1 MQRKRLL
8 PPLMSLRAFEAA
20 ARQQSFKL
28 AAEELHVTP
37 SAISHAV
44 AGLEEFL
51 GVRLFHR
58 RVRRLLL
65 TDAGSAYLTPV
76 TRAFDAISVATSEIA
91 ARGRADLVTVASMPT
106 FARVWLMPRLKT
118 FLVAHPDVDLRVR
131 AAVDFTEMMADDVDA
146 AIAYGRGGWHDLVVD
161 RLVEERMVPLCS
173 PALRNGTPPLH
184 APADLARH
192 TLIHT
197 ETKLVTWAMWL
208 EAVGVEG
215 ADAHRG
221 PRFNRADLALEAAS
235 TGLGVALDNPLFARS
250 HLARGSLVVPFD
262 PSVALHDLGGYY
274 FVCRPEKTALPKV
287 EAFRRWIIAA
297 AGMAEAGDESS
308 RPAQQG
314 GERSAP

>member
-1 MQRKRLL
+1 MQTKRSL
-8 PPLMSLRAFEAA
+8 PPLTALRAFEAA
-20 ARQQSFKL
+20 ARHKSFKL
-28 AAEELHVTP
+28 AADELHVTP
-37 SAISHAV
+37 SAVSHAV
-44 AGLEEFL
+44 AALEEFL
-51 GVRLFHR
+51 GVKLFHR

-65 TDAGSAYLTPV
+65 TDAGGAYLAPL
-76 TRAFDAISVATSEIA
+76 TRAFDAIGAATHEIS
-91 ARGRADLVTVASMPT
+91 ARKRADLVTLASMPT

-274 FVCRPEKTALPKV
+274 LVCRPEKTTLPKV

>member
-1 MQRKRLL
+1 MQ
-8 PPLMSLRAFEAA
+8 PPTALVAAF
-20 ARQQSFKL
+20 S
-28 AAEELHVTP
+28 
-37 SAISHAV
+37 
-44 AGLEEFL
+44 
-51 GVRLFHR
+51 
-58 RVRRLLL
+58 
-65 TDAGSAYLTPV
+65 D
-76 TRAFDAISVATSEIA
+76 ATSEVA

-184 APADLARH
+184 APADLAHH

-197 ETKLVTWAMWL
+197 ETKLVTWAMCL
-208 EAVGVEG
+208 EAAGVKG
-215 ADAHRG
+215 VDAHRG

-274 FVCRPEKTALPKV
+274 FVCRPEKTTLPKV